1 VTNWNPEKIESAI
14 APEGL
19 QVGQLIYTSF
29 LQNGFVLLKSADVP
43 AAVQQVFM
51 TQHLQTLWDTY
62 SPPKSSY
69 RAAFLHQLSVPEP
82 GTLFGWLYH
91 DGQDEFRRADVP
103 YFIAYYLHNF
113 LQAVQLS
120 QILTCLQQGPEEW
133 VDRLAPPPAQLLPLR
148 LVNTPDRKAARRGVE
163 LPAKLRV
170 ETYQSLESGTVL
182 NWFYEAPDSLNRAT
196 PSKPPIPSL
205 KPKSLASPQL
215 SLGISTMNTDNL
227 TTILKQLVAKPG
239 IQGTALV
246 SAEGQ
251 AIIAPI
257 GIDENTAGILAGN
270 MLCLLK
276 SMQDELLWQD
286 IEIVSV
292 RSPKGHLILK
302 GCGVDLYL
310 LIKAEKV
317 PVGLLEGEVSRAI
330 DKLQAELNR
339 VVIDTEAIPFAPQA
353 EEPLPSEP
361 LVVLASENVSKLPVL
376 SLDAEVTYRGRRVS
390 S

>member
-1 VTNWNPEKIESAI
+1 VTNWDAEKVESAI
-14 APEGL
+14 ASQGL
-19 QVGQLIYTSF
+19 QVGQLVYTSF
-29 LQNGFVLLKSADVP
+29 VQNGFVLLKSADIP

-51 TQHLQTLWDTY
+51 TQHVQTLWDTY
-62 SPPKSSY
+62 APPKSGY
-69 RAAFLHQLSVPEP
+69 RAAYLHQLSEPEP

-103 YFIAYYLHNF
+103 YFIAYYLPYA

-120 QILTCLQQGPEEW
+120 QILTCLQQGPEAW
-133 VDRLAPPPAQLLPLR
+133 VDRLAPSPAQLLPLR
-148 LVNTPDRKAARRGVE
+148 LVSTQDRNAARRGVA

-170 ETYQSLESGTVL
+170 ETYRALELHTAL
-182 NWFYEAPDSLNRAT
+182 NWFYEAPDSLGKASQLQ
-196 PSKPPIPSL
+196 PLIPAL
-205 KPKSLASPQL
+205 RPAPLASPKQ
-215 SLGISTMNTDNL
+215 SLGRSTMNIDNL
-227 TTILKQLVAKPG
+227 TTILNQLVAKPG

-251 AIIAPI
+251 AVIAPI

-302 GCGVDLYL
+302 GCGIDLYL
-310 LIKAEKV
+310 LIKSDKV
-317 PVGLLEGEVSRAI
+317 PVGLLEGEISRAI
-330 DKLQAELNR
+330 DKLQAELTI
-339 VVIDTEAIPFAPQA
+339 VLDTEAIPFAPEP
-353 EEPLPSEP
+353 EESLPSEP
-361 LVVLASENVSKLPVL
+361 LLVHTLENVSKLPAL

>member
-1 VTNWNPEKIESAI
+1 VTNWNVEKVESAI
-14 APEGL
+14 APQSL

-29 LQNGFVLLKSADVP
+29 RQSGFVLLKSADIP

-51 TQHLQTLWDTY
+51 TQHVQTCWDTY
-62 SPPKSSY
+62 SPPKSGY
-69 RAAFLHQLSVPEP
+69 RAAYLHQLSGPEP

-103 YFIAYYLHNF
+103 YFIAYFFPNV

-133 VDRLAPPPAQLLPLR
+133 VDRLSLPPAQLLPLR
-148 LVNTPDRKAARRGVE
+148 LVSTQDRNAARRGVE
-163 LPAKLRV
+163 LPAKLRA
-170 ETYQSLESGTVL
+170 ETYRTLESHAAL
-182 NWFYEAPDSLNRAT
+182 NWFYEAPDSLGKASQSQLPT
-196 PSKPPIPSL
+196 PSL
-205 KPKSLASPQL
+205 KPEVLASPKPF
-215 SLGISTMNTDNL
+215 LGRSTMNIDNL

-251 AIIAPI
+251 AVVTPI

-302 GCGVDLYL
+302 GCGIDLYL
-310 LIKAEKV
+310 LIKADKV

-330 DKLQAELNR
+330 EKLQAELT
-339 VVIDTEAIPFAPQA
+339 VVLDTEAIPFAPEA
-353 EEPLPSEP
+353 EEPLHLESL
-361 LVVLASENVSKLPVL
+361 LVHPSENVPKLPAL
-376 SLDAEVTYRGRRVS
+376 SSDAEVTYRGRRVS